1 MTFFGNPSKI
11 PDSCA
16 YLVKGRLM
24 HPQLRGP
31 TPAYIRIPRGRALLL
46 VLSRPSSSNA
56 MMGLLYILRSLPI
69 L

>member
-1 MTFFGNPSKI
+1 MTFFGNSSKI

-16 YLVKGRLM
+16 YLIKGILM
-24 HPQLRGP
+24 HPQLKGP
-31 TPAYIRIPRGRALLL
+31 TPACIRIPRGRALLL
-46 VLSRPSSSNA
+46 LLSRPSSSKA